1 MRKLILSLAVALLI
15 GSTVC
20 MAQNHQKGKAD
31 REKRIEKMVT
41 DLGLN
46 EKQAKDFKAA
56 MEEMKPAKNKSD
68 EKPSREEMQKKK
80 KEVDAKIKSILTD
93 EQYIQ
98 SPNQKIPDRKTKCVI
113 KTHIN
118 IKQNVIFGA
127 KLKPV

>member
-1 MRKLILSLAVALLI
+1 MRKQILSLAVALLI

-56 MEEMKPAKNKSD
+56 ME
-68 EKPSREEMQKKK
+68 K

-93 EQYIQ
+93 EQYKKYQ
-98 SPNQKIPDRKTKCVI
+98 DMRKKD
-113 KTHIN
+113 N
-118 IKQNVIFGA
+118 A
-127 KLKPV
+127 KKKKKAK